1 MTACAVASAAM
12 PSARPNGGRV
22 GGPSGQPGDRGEP
35 AHRLGERAEAGAR
48 AVGPELAEPG
58 DARDDQPRVGLV
70 QPLGRQAPALEG
82 AGPEV
87 LDEHVGLGDQAQQ
100 QLGAGLGVEV
110 QGDRP
115 LVAPEARPP
124 QGDAVLRRPVGA
136 RGIGLARVLDLDDV
150 GAVVAE
156 DRGGQGAGEQ
166 GGDVDDPDPGQRGR
180 SPAVRRCPGQR
191 RCVGHPRV
199 GHALIVLRRRR
210 TCRAVDPRGSR
221 RVAARTPAW
230 SVPTGPETSR
240 DPSVP
245 CAVHSSDCSAW
256 RNRFPELT
264 PWSGLR
270 HRSDTEF
277 RLNSGT
283 LCRGVEQY
291 ALERGS

>member
-1 MTACAVASAAM
+1 MTACARGERADAVGQAE
-12 PSARPNGGRV
+12 RRQGRRAV
-22 GGPSGQPGDRGEP
+22 GPAGDRGEP

-48 AVGPELAEPG
+48 RVGPDLAEPG
-58 DARDDQPRVGLV
+58 DARDDQPRVDLV

-87 LDEHVGLGDQAQQ
+87 LDEHVGARRPGGSSSSAPASVSRARVI
-100 QLGAGLGVEV
+100 G
-110 QGDRP
+110 P
-115 LVAPEARPP
+115 LVAAEARPP
-124 QGDAVLRRPVGA
+124 QGDAVLRRAVGA
-136 RGIGLARVLDLDDV
+136 RGIGLAGVLDLDDV
-150 GAVVAE
+150 GAEVAE
-156 DRGGQGAGEQ
+156 DRGGERAGEQ
-166 GGDVDDPDPGQRGR
+166 GGDVDDPHPGERGR

-245 CAVHSSDCSAW
+245 CA
-256 RNRFPELT
+256 RRF
-264 PWSGLR
+264 
-270 HRSDTEF
+270 
-277 RLNSGT
+277 
-283 LCRGVEQY
+283 V
-291 ALERGS
+291 